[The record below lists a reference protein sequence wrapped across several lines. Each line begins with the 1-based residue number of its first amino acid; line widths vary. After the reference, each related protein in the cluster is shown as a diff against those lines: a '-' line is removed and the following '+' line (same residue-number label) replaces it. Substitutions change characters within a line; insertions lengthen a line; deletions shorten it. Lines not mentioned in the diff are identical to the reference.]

1 MKLIVISSPTNIEE
15 EYKTILLLFKAGLE
29 YFHLRKPNL
38 SFSEFDYFLN
48 QIPKE
53 YLNRVIIHQHHELIE
68 KYPLKGVHYTKYTN
82 NFKYLD
88 FKYLIH
94 RSKSCHSL
102 QEIQEN
108 SFDYNYVFLSPIYPS
123 ISKPGYQNSFDFDRL
138 KTFLKDRAKLPEII
152 ALGGI
157 NADRIPEINKIGF
170 DGVAILGTIWQ
181 ENTVDRR
188 LKKFQEIIA
197 TQL

>member
-1 MKLIVISSPTNIEE
+1 MKLIVISSPINIESE
-15 EYKTILLLFKAGLE
+15 SETILLLFKADLK

-38 SFSEFDYFLN
+38 SLREFEYFLDR
-48 QIPKE
+48 IPKQ

-68 KYPLKGVHYTKYTN
+68 KYPLKGVHYTQHLI

-88 FKYLIH
+88 SQDKIH
-94 RSKSCHSL
+94 RSKSCHSII
-102 QEIQEN
+102 EIQEN
-108 SFDYNYVFLSPIYPS
+108 SFDYDYVFLSPIYPS

-138 KTFLKDRAKLPEII
+138 KTFLKNTDKIPEII

-157 NADRIPEINKIGF
+157 NTDRIAEVKQIGF

-188 LKKFQEIIA
+188 LQKFQEIQ
-197 TQL
+197 TKM

>member
-1 MKLIVISSPTNIEE
+1 MKLIVISSPINIESE
-15 EYKTILLLFKAGLE
+15 SETILLLFQAGLK

-38 SFSEFDYFLN
+38 SIQEFEYFLDR
-48 QIPKE
+48 IPKQ

-68 KYPLKGVHYTKYTN
+68 QYPLKGVHYTKYTS

-88 FKYLIH
+88 LKYKIH
-94 RSKSCHSL
+94 RSKSYHSL
-102 QEIQEN
+102 PEIQEN

-123 ISKPGYQNSFDFDRL
+123 ISKSGYQNNFDFDRL
-138 KTFLKDRAKLPEII
+138 KAFLKNRIKIPESI

-157 NADRIPEINKIGF
+157 NADRIPEVKQIGF

-181 ENTVDRR
+181 ENTVEQR
-188 LKKFQEIIA
+188 LKKFQEIQ
-197 TQL
+197 TKM